1 MNNKIR
7 PFNNEIEVGLRILII
22 LRFKYPASMDKEL
35 LNYFSFF
42 SLHSKDIGDNN
53 SLHPDVPNR
62 FGELSVKIELIHRS
76 LNMLILKG
84 LVSQISTKNGIEYV
98 ATEAAAPFIDS
109 LSEKYSEELIE
120 KVKWTINYFRD
131 FKHNDIRE
139 FVRIN
144 KHKWGSEISYCTKGL
159 LDE

>member
-1 MNNKIR
+1 MNSKVQL
-7 PFNNEIEVGLRILII
+7 FNNEIEVGLRVLII
-22 LRFKYPASMDKEL
+22 LRFKYPSSLDKEL

-42 SLHSKDIGDNN
+42 SLHSKDIGDES

-84 LVSQISTKNGIEYV
+84 LVHQVNTSTGIEYK
-98 ATEAAAPFIDS
+98 ATEIAAPFIDS
-109 LSEKYSEELIE
+109 LSEKYSEELIK
-120 KVKWTINYFRD
+120 KVRWVINHFESSEHD
-131 FKHNDIRE
+131 DIRK
-139 FVRIN
+139 FVKNN
-144 KHKWGSEISYCTKGL
+144 KHRWGSETPYCTKGL